1 MATGEY
7 LELIPTRLKNAA
19 VGGYVAGAEDIID
32 DDFTIDGTTGQSQAD
47 INSYLDGNVSA
58 KADKIPAEAFSDE
71 KAYAV
76 DDYVTYSGNLYKC
89 TAAHAAGAWNS
100 SDFTLVTDNFMA
112 IDANGNIKD
121 SGKKASD
128 FLTQHQDISGKEDKT
143 NKVTSISSSSTDTQ
157 YPSAKCVYDGDA
169 NLKRQIDFVREQLL
183 IPDADKVIMTSDS
196 NPVAMQVCYQQGWA
210 LNPDYMTYAEA
221 QAVTDIGTA
230 FRGNTELSHFEE
242 LQYFSITE
250 LDAYAF
256 NGCSALAYLGLPP
269 SLTKLDKTTT
279 FAGTSGYRKGLF
291 IRDVKSFCEVN
302 SFNNGACLF
311 QAPLYVKGVKV
322 TFLGIPDGTVS
333 LGNQIFGY
341 AGLTGVSIP
350 ASVATIGNGVFLGD
364 TVKKYVIGKSLSQ
377 WCLQAVGNSFWSAA
391 EEITFNGVALGSTL
405 TIPNDVTVIN
415 SYVFY
420 GIGFVKTVIIPDSV
434 TTIGMS
440 SFNSCGAET
449 VEIGSGITSM
459 TWGTFDNL
467 GNLKTLRCRAT
478 TAPSITSNTFER
490 SGSSQTTLYVPANST
505 GYDTGNWASA
515 ISANGWTL
523 SKTL

>member
-1 MATGEY
+1 MSEN
-7 LELIPTRLKNAA
+7 LIPIPGRLHSVVSA
-19 VGGYVAGAEDIID
+19 GHVAGADEIID

-47 INSYLDGNVSA
+47 INSYLDGKDPLPSQSGNSGKFLTTDGTDASWAEVNMSA
-58 KADKIPAEAFSDE
+58 KADKLPM
-71 KAYAV
+71 
-76 DDYVTYSGNLYKC
+76 TG
-89 TAAHAAGAWNS
+89 AGAATENN
-100 SDFTLVTDNFMA
+100 LMA
-112 IDANGNIKD
+112 IDASGNIKD
-121 SGKKASD
+121 SGKKAND
-128 FLTQHQDISGKEDKT
+128 FQATLVVGT
-143 NKVTSISSSSTDTQ
+143 NLDSTPTANSNNPVTSGGTYTAMSGLNEKI
-157 YPSAKCVYDGDA
+157 KF
-169 NLKRQIDFVREQLL
+169 LHEQLL
-183 IPDADKVIMTSDS
+183 IPDAERVIMTSDS

-210 LNPDYMTYAEA
+210 LNPDFMTYAEA

-256 NGCSALAYLGLPP
+256 SGCSALASLGLPP
-269 SLTKLDKTTT
+269 SLTKLDKATT
-279 FAGTSGYRKGLF
+279 FVGTATNRNGLF

-302 SFNNGACLF
+302 SDNNSLCLF
-311 QAPLYVKGVKV
+311 HAPLYVDGIKV

-333 LGNQIFGY
+333 IGNQIFGY
-341 AGLTGVSIP
+341 AGLTGVSVP
-350 ASVATIGNGVFLGD
+350 ASVAAIGSGVFTGNA
-364 TVKKYVIGKSLSQ
+364 VKKYVIGKSLSQ
-377 WCLQAVGNSFWSAA
+377 WCGQQIGSVFWSSAA

-405 TIPNDVTVIN
+405 TIPNDVTAIG
-415 SYVFY
+415 SYVFS
-420 GIGFVKTVIIPDSV
+420 GIGFVKTVIIPNSV
-434 TTIGMS
+434 TTIGIS
-440 SFNSCGAET
+440 SFSGCGAET

-459 TWGTFDNL
+459 TWGTFDGL

-478 TAPSITSNTFER
+478 TAPSITVNTFKN